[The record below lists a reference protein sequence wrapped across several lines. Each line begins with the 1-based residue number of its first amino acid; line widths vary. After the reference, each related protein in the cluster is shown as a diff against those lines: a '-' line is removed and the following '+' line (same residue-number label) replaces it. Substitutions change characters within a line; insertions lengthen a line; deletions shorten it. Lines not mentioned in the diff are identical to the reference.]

1 MDTRGTSPARLNILM
16 PGTSIEH
23 GLRRHCSRIGLSSS
37 SIQSISGCLL
47 RASVRGMQLLN
58 MEEMSQREQRRFW
71 RYLPTQ
77 LEEPMARLLVDLLRI
92 YLVVP
97 PMIRLRSLY
106 RTELP

>member
-1 MDTRGTSPARLNILM
+1 MEYPNAWYFDRARAKAALFKDWVIIFIDPKYLW
-16 PGTSIEH
+16 
-23 GLRRHCSRIGLSSS
+23 
-37 SIQSISGCLL
+37 LL
-47 RASVRGMQLLN
+47 VRASVRGMQLLN
-58 MEEMSQREQRRFW
+58 MGEISQREQRRLW

-106 RTELP
+106 RTELL